1 MGFTDRMSE
10 GLRGAKTAMESS
22 EVRQRLL
29 EAQIAQEQAFTRLG
43 VVVHTAFAQGGA
55 EAVDPKFLY
64 AYQQADA
71 AARAV
76 VALQA
81 QLDAILAAQAAPA
94 MKYCVSC
101 GAQMGGDA
109 AFCPAC
115 GATAA

>member
-1 MGFTDRMSE
+1 MGFADRMSE
-10 GLRGAKTAMESS
+10 GLRGAKTAMGTS

-43 VVVHTAFAQGGA
+43 VVVHTAFAQRGA
-55 EAVDPKFLY
+55 KAVDPKFLY
-64 AYQQADA
+64 ACEQADA

-81 QLDAILAAQAAPA
+81 QLDAALTAQAAPPA
-94 MKYCVSC
+94 KYCVSC

-115 GATAA
+115 GANAA

>member
-1 MGFTDRMSE
+1 
-10 GLRGAKTAMESS
+10 METS

-43 VVVHTAFAQGGA
+43 VVVHAAFAQGGA
-55 EAVDPKFLY
+55 KAVEPKFLH
-64 AYQQADA
+64 ACQQADA
-71 AARAV
+71 AARTV

-81 QLDAILAAQAAPA
+81 QLAAILAEQGAPP

-115 GATAA
+115 GANAA

>member
-1 MGFTDRMSE
+1 MSE
-10 GLRGAKTAMESS
+10 GLRGAKTAMETS

-29 EAQIAQEQAFTRLG
+29 EAQISQEQAFTRLG
-43 VVVHTAFAQGGA
+43 VVVHTAFAQGG
-55 EAVDPKFLY
+55 EDAVDPKFLY
-64 AYQQADA
+64 PCEQADA

-81 QLDAILAAQAAPA
+81 QLDSILAAQSAPA
-94 MKYCVSC
+94 MKYCVAC
-101 GAQMGGDA
+101 GVQMGGDA

>member
-1 MGFTDRMSE
+1 MNE
-10 GLRGAKTAMESS
+10 GLRGARTVLQTS

-29 EAQIAQEQAFTRLG
+29 KAQIAQEQAFTRLG

-64 AYQQADA
+64 ACQQADA

-76 VALQA
+76 VAL
-81 QLDAILAAQAAPA
+81 QAAPA

>member
-1 MGFTDRMSE
+1 MNE
-10 GLRGAKTAMESS
+10 GLRGARTAMETS

-29 EAQIAQEQAFTRLG
+29 EAQISQEQAFTRLG
-43 VVVHTAFAQGGA
+43 VVVHTAFAQGG
-55 EAVDPKFLY
+55 ETAVDPKFRY
-64 AYQQADA
+64 ACQQADV

-81 QLDAILAAQAAPA
+81 QLDAILVAQAVPA